1 MPSQD
6 ASKIKENILDFLS
19 SKGPSLPVHISQAV
33 GLNSLFTSAFLSE
46 LFSEK
51 RLKMSNLRVGSS
63 PVYFLSN
70 QEQDLEK
77 FSNHLKS
84 KEKEAFLLIKE
95 KGVLIDSEQEPA
107 IRVAL
112 RAIKDF
118 AIPFEKNGE
127 LFWKYFL
134 LSKEI
139 EPEIKSKK
147 EIEEIPIKTEEIG
160 EVEQTIQIIK
170 PKKKT
175 KTKQVKKTGKSKKGN
190 DKFLARVKEFLSKEN
205 IDIIDIEN
213 FSKER
218 IVLKVKTIEGERAFI
233 AYNKRKIEEKD
244 FINANKKAEEL
255 GLKYIILSLGE
266 PSKKVKEMI
275 DAMKNLSGIEKIE

>member
-1 MPSQD
+1 MPTQD
-6 ASKIKENILDFLS
+6 TSKIKENIIEFLN

-84 KEKEAFLLIKE
+84 KEKEAFLRIKE
-95 KGVLIDSEQEPA
+95 KRVLIDSEQEPA

-127 LFWKYFL
+127 LFWRYFL
-134 LSKEI
+134 SSEEI
-139 EPEIKSKK
+139 EPEKKSLEKL
-147 EIEEIPIKTEEIG
+147 ETIPLNSEEI
-160 EVEQTIQIIK
+160 EQTIQIIK
-170 PKKKT
+170 PKKKI
-175 KTKQVKKTGKSKKGN
+175 KTKQVKKTGKPKKGN

-218 IVLKVKTIEGERAFI
+218 IVLKVKTTEGERAFI